1 MADDRL
7 PQVMKKELAE
17 ITRSYEQA
25 ITDGADDSK
34 VDELED
40 RLLEKIEEAEE
51 GLEDIGQE
59 KEDPEN

>member
-1 MADDRL
+1 
-7 PQVMKKELAE
+7 MKKELAE

-40 RLLEKIEEAEE
+40 RLLEKIEAAEE